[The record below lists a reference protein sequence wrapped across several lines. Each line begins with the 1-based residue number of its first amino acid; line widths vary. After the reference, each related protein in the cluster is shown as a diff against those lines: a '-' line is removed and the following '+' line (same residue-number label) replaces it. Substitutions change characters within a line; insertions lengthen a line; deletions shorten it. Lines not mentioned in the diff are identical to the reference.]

1 MNRLLL
7 VKQKKKKNYFF
18 NALAG
23 GGGGLMYS
31 LEFLVEVSAARFS
44 EFLQYFRTNMPFSIL
59 FFRPGF

>member
-18 NALAG
+18 NALA
-23 GGGGLMYS
+23 GGGLMYS

>member
-7 VKQKKKKNYFF
+7 VKQKKKKKLLF
-18 NALAG
+18 NALA

>member
-18 NALAG
+18 NALA

-59 FFRPGF
+59 FFRSGF